1 MAGPYIDTA
10 YGNRHPTPIRN
21 YYPQLM
27 DWVQNQGGPSSWGDN
42 QSGKIG
48 IHPPN
53 MYDAGIGQGSEE
65 EDMILK
71 LIYAALGTP
80 GQQSFYEANRVKRG
94 TKRVAADEEAGNITD
109 LPAR

>member
-1 MAGPYIDTA
+1 MPNPTIATS
-10 YGNRHPTPIRN
+10 YGNTEQTNMRK

-27 DWVQNQGGPSSWGDN
+27 EWVQRQENGPSSWGVA
-42 QSGKIG
+42 QEG

-71 LIYAALGTP
+71 LIYAALGTK
-80 GQQSFYEANRVKRG
+80 GQQGQYEHDREKRG
-94 TKRVAADEEAGNITD
+94 RKQASATDEASLITD
-109 LPAR
+109 LPAH

>member
-1 MAGPYIDTA
+1 MPGPFIDTS
-10 YGNRHPTPIRN
+10 YGDTKQTNMRK

-27 DWVQNQGGPSSWGDN
+27 EWVQSQKGGPSSWGVA
-42 QSGKIG
+42 QEGT
-48 IHPPN
+48 HPPN

-80 GQQSFYEANRVKRG
+80 GQQSSYEHDRKKKG
-94 TKRVAADEEAGNITD
+94 TKLVSATDEASKITD
-109 LPAR
+109 LPQR